1 VKWNIS
7 VASGI
12 EIKRDFESSGERN
25 QKNVQITKF
34 KFSNQ
39 VYKGRDI

>member
-1 VKWNIS
+1 MQPSEVGNIS

-12 EIKRDFESSGERN
+12 ESKEILKVVGERN

-34 KFSNQ
+34 KFSN
-39 VYKGRDI
+39 RI

>member
-1 VKWNIS
+1 MQPSEVKHLS
-7 VASGI
+7 SYGI

-25 QKNVQITKF
+25 QKKVQITKF

-39 VYKGRDI
+39 V